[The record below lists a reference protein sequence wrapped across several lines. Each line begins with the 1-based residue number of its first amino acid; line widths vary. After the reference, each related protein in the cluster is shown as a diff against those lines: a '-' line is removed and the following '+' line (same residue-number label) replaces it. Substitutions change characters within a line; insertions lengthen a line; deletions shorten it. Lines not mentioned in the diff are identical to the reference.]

1 MATKSNV
8 YRSYSM
14 EYGTFV
20 GLGWG
25 ALFLCYV
32 GGVVMGNALL
42 ILLCVAVGVMC
53 LLMPFWFALRLNR
66 MLCEVGER
74 LSYLQGLLFSVSM
87 FMYAC
92 LMSGII
98 SFVYFQFLDGGSL
111 YEHLHGM
118 IAMPEMIAAYR
129 QMGLGDAYSQM
140 LDTLDEMQRMS
151 AFDKALLLFNNN
163 FFFSIIMS
171 FMVAVAASCSLNKG
185 GKGDK
190 SEA

>member
-1 MATKSNV
+1 MATRSYV

-32 GGVVMGNALL
+32 GGIVMGNALL
-42 ILLCVAVGVMC
+42 MLLCVVLGLVC
-53 LLMPFWFALRLNR
+53 LVMPFGFALRLNK
-66 MLCEVGER
+66 MLLEVGEK
-74 LSYLQGLLFSVSM
+74 LSYLQGLLFAVSM

-92 LMSGII
+92 LMSGLIA
-98 SFVYFQFLDGGSL
+98 FAYFQFMDGGAL
-111 YEHLHGM
+111 YEQLHRM
-118 IAMPEMIAAYR
+118 ITMPEMVDTYQ

-140 LDTLDEMQRMS
+140 QDVLAEMQTMS

-163 FFFSIIMS
+163 FCFSIILS
-171 FMVAVAASCSLNKG
+171 FLVAIAASCTLKNG
-185 GKGDK
+185 GNIKK
-190 SEA
+190 EA

>member
-1 MATKSNV
+1 MATKSYV

-20 GLGWG
+20 GFGWG

-32 GGVVMGNALL
+32 GGIVMGNALL
-42 ILLCVAVGVMC
+42 MLLCVVLGLMC
-53 LLMPFWFALRLNR
+53 LLMPFWFALRLNK
-66 MLCEVGER
+66 MLLAIGER

-92 LMSGII
+92 LMSGLIV
-98 SFVYFQFLDGGSL
+98 FAYFQFMDGGAL
-111 YEHLHGM
+111 YEQLHGM
-118 IAMPEMIAAYR
+118 MTQPEMVATYK

-140 LDTLDEMQRMS
+140 MDALSEMQRMS

-163 FFFSIIMS
+163 FCFSIIAS
-171 FMVAVAASCSLNKG
+171 FLVAIAASCSLKNGGNVNK
-185 GKGDK
+185 
-190 SEA
+190 EA

>member
-1 MATKSNV
+1 MATKSNI

-32 GGVVMGNALL
+32 GGIVTGNALL
-42 ILLCVAVGVMC
+42 MLLCVVLGLVC
-53 LLMPFWFALRLNR
+53 LLMPFWFALRLNK
-66 MLCEVGER
+66 MLHGVEER
-74 LSYLQGLLFSVSM
+74 LSYWQGLLFSMSM

-92 LMSGII
+92 LMNGLIV
-98 SFVYFQFLDGGSL
+98 FAYFHFMDGGAL
-111 YEHLHGM
+111 YEQMHGM
-118 IAMPEMIAAYR
+118 ITQPEMVATYK

-140 LDTLDEMQRMS
+140 LDALAEMQSMS
-151 AFDKALLLFNNN
+151 SFDKALLLFNNN

-171 FMVAVAASCSLNKG
+171 FLVAMAASCTLKNGRNFKR
-185 GKGDK
+185 
-190 SEA
+190 EA

>member
-1 MATKSNV
+1 MATRNNI

-32 GGVVMGNALL
+32 GGIVMNNAILM
-42 ILLCVAVGVMC
+42 LLCVAVGLAC
-53 LLMPFWFALRLNR
+53 LLLPFWFAMRLNK
-66 MLCEVGER
+66 MLHGVGEK

-92 LMSGII
+92 LMSGLVA
-98 SFVYFQFLDGGSL
+98 FAYFRFMDSGAL
-111 YEHLHGM
+111 YEALHSM
-118 IAMPEMIAAYR
+118 ITQPEMVATYK
-129 QMGLGDAYSQM
+129 QMGLGEAYSQM
-140 LDTLDEMQRMS
+140 QTTLSEMQSMS

-163 FFFSIIMS
+163 FCFSIIMS
-171 FMVAVAASCSLNKG
+171 FLVAIAASCSLKNGGNINK
-185 GKGDK
+185 
-190 SEA
+190 EA

>member
-1 MATKSNV
+1 MATKSNI

-32 GGVVMGNALL
+32 GGIVMENAFL
-42 ILLCVAVGVMC
+42 LLCVAVGFAC
-53 LLMPFWFALRLNR
+53 LLMPFWFALRLNK
-66 MLCEVGER
+66 MLHEVGEK

-92 LMSGII
+92 LMSGLIV
-98 SFVYFQFLDGGSL
+98 FAYFQFMDGGAL
-111 YEHLHGM
+111 YEQLHGM
-118 IAMPEMIAAYR
+118 ITQPEMVAAYK
-129 QMGLGDAYSQM
+129 QIGLGDAYSQM
-140 LDTLDEMQRMS
+140 LDALTEMQSMS

-163 FFFSIIMS
+163 FCFSIIMS
-171 FMVAVAASCSLNKG
+171 FLVALAASCTLKNG
-185 GKGDK
+185 GNIKR
-190 SEA
+190 EA